1 MAQAKLVVW
10 QSSSRVESSR
20 FSSACSKACKTFRT
34 AVAVA
39 ACAACGDDAGEAR
52 TAGTEAG
59 LWGVLRGVVEWDW
72 DGWLRSRGRSRSLP
86 LSFQKLSSTDLL
98 IASLSRSLSRQRSL
112 TCCWLKRNNGTFVLR
127 LMHVLVC
134 VCECVGG
141 TKACGFALCF

>member
-52 TAGTEAG
+52 TAGAEGG

-98 IASLSRSLSRQRSL
+98 IASLSVALSLSAALSHL
-112 TCCWLKRNNGTFVLR
+112 L
-127 LMHVLVC
+127 LV
-134 VCECVGG
+134 E
-141 TKACGFALCF
+141 TK